1 MPLWVQ
7 MDTTLNRDKVLEWFV
22 NTRTGVRIYGRTSG
36 FASSHI
42 HVYTLAG
49 VDTGCNL
56 DPESGALKANG
67 GLLEDLLTVAG
78 AVAAVL
84 LPGVGGA
91 LVGAVAKAGAV
102 LLSVKG
108 NLTAVVVYPPLS
120 GWTPPPAT
128 T

>member
-7 MDTTLNRDKVLEWFV
+7 MNTTLDRDKVLQWFV
-22 NTRTGVRIYGRTSG
+22 NTLTGVRLYGRTSG

-56 DPESGALKANG
+56 DPESGALKPNS
-67 GLLEDLLTVAG
+67 GLLGDLLTLAG
-78 AVAAVL
+78 VAAAVF
-84 LPGVGGA
+84 LPGIGGA

-108 NLTAVVVYPPLS
+108 NLTAVVVYPPLP
-120 GWTPPPAT
+120 GWTPPTRT